1 VVSEAPYVERERER
15 FRVNTTHPNRG
26 RGGVGVDL
34 IYIANVAWST
44 SNTIM
49 YVWKL
54 YTLGYTY
61 LIPTMTDIS
70 KRIIKCVI
78 TKMVEREYCGP
89 AKP

>member
-1 VVSEAPYVERERER
+1 MVSEAPYVERER

-26 RGGVGVDL
+26 GGSDL
-34 IYIANVAWST
+34 IYIANVALST
-44 SNTIM
+44 SKTIM